1 MLLFLII
8 ASIFALGACVQ
19 TIAGFGSALV
29 VMPILAQVL
38 GVKTAASVMAIVGAT
53 VTVTVL
59 YQNRRGLR
67 WREAGRLLAGSVIG
81 IPLGVVAL
89 KNLPPGPVMGV
100 LGIVLLAYG
109 AYCLAAA
116 RSTGGELE
124 VHVPAADP
132 SAAQRIAAAL
142 VGFCAGLLG
151 GAYVTD
157 GPPLVVYGSVKK
169 WPKDSFRSILQAC
182 FLVDGALILAFH
194 GAGGLI
200 TREIVAYCLYGIPG
214 MLAGLLIG
222 TLLDRRINHALFHR
236 LLLGLILLL
245 GAALLARAFLMG

>member
-1 MLLFLII
+1 MLLFFII

-29 VMPILAQVL
+29 VMPILAQVI
-38 GVKTAASVMAIVGAT
+38 GVKTAASVMAVVGAT

-67 WREAGRLLAGSVIG
+67 WREAGRLLAGSVVG
-81 IPLGVVAL
+81 VPLGVVAL
-89 KNLPPGPVMGV
+89 KNLPPGPVMAV
-100 LGIVLLAYG
+100 LGLVLLAYG

-116 RSTGGELE
+116 RTASAE
-124 VHVPAADP
+124 VHPPAENP
-132 SAAQRIAAAL
+132 TPAQRAAAAL

-157 GPPLVVYGSVKK
+157 GPPLVVYGSVKR

-245 GAALLARAFLMG
+245 GAGLLARAFVV